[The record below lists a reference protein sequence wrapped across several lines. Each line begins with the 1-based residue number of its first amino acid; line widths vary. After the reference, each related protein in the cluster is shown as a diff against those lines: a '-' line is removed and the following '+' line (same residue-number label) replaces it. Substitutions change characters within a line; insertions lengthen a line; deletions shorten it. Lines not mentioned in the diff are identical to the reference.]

1 MPIIQSA
8 AKRMRQ
14 DQSRYRRNL
23 ALKRQ
28 MRRHVKDTTTHIE
41 AGDEAKA
48 REHARLAQK
57 TIDKAAK
64 KRVIH
69 RNTAA
74 RKKSQLAKQLR
85 DSFGG
90 DADSSKRTTG
100 KSASPSKTSTKSTR
114 STSKS
119 APQKSAGK
127 SGSKQSSSNKQS
139 S

>member
-28 MRRHVKDTTTHIE
+28 MRRHVKDTATHIE

-85 DSFGG
+85 DGFGG

-119 APQKSAGK
+119 TPQKSAGK